1 MDHEI
6 LSLRRRMVKN
16 ACAVLMCSRG
26 TPMFL
31 AGDEFGNSQ
40 HGNNNAYCQDNMIS
54 WLDWTLPEK
63 NKDLFNFFSF
73 MIHFRKKHTVIR
85 KNMPVCS
92 AGFPTVS
99 LHEAEAWNGNYN
111 WDSHVIGVM
120 YAGKDEESDQDDIVF
135 LSINTYWETVTQHLP
150 QLPATMQWI
159 TVVDTFRTHSV
170 LEIPAKVQNNTV
182 MLSPRSV
189 QIFTAVYI

>member
-1 MDHEI
+1 
-6 LSLRRRMVKN
+6 
-16 ACAVLMCSRG
+16 
-26 TPMFL
+26 
-31 AGDEFGNSQ
+31 
-40 HGNNNAYCQDNMIS
+40 
-54 WLDWTLPEK
+54 
-63 NKDLFNFFSF
+63 
-73 MIHFRKKHTVIR
+73 
-85 KNMPVCS
+85 
-92 AGFPTVS
+92 
-99 LHEAEAWNGNYN
+99 
-111 WDSHVIGVM
+111 M